1 MKKHAAILKPKF
13 DMVNEILDANFED
26 NKMCQWL
33 KPDGGYFV
41 TVYTKEGCAREIVRL
56 AKEAGVVLTEAG
68 ATHPYHL
75 NPKDDCL
82 RLAPTYPYLEELKTA
97 MEVISACIKLAT
109 VNKALETM

>member
-1 MKKHAAILKPKF
+1 M
-13 DMVNEILDANFED
+13 
-26 NKMCQWL
+26 
-33 KPDGGYFV
+33 
-41 TVYTKEGCAREIVRL
+41 
-56 AKEAGVVLTEAG
+56 VLTEAG

-75 NPKDDCL
+75 NPKDDCF